1 MDIDS
6 IKCILSDYEYLVE
19 VNSNREEDDSIW
31 ATDFDHRSYDNE
43 DAQLI
48 DSLVVPFGEKTGVDV
63 LKSFYE
69 YRDKGLDFVSDTFKG
84 HDKEYYEALR
94 VKYNEEIANE
104 PDSLKKLK
112 LIEKYSKELYEAS
125 RCLMLL
131 ELVEM
136 INKGGIF

>member
-69 YRDKGLDFVSDTFKG
+69 YRDKGIDFVSGTYQG
-84 HDKEYYEALR
+84 HDKEYYEEIT
-94 VKYNEEIANE
+94 NET
-104 PDSLKKLK
+104 DSLKKPE
-112 LIEKYSKELYEAS
+112 LIEKYGNELQEAS
-125 RCLMLL
+125 HCFALL
-131 ELVEM
+131 ELAE
-136 INKGGIF
+136 IIDEGGIF

>member
-48 DSLVVPFGEKTGVDV
+48 D
-63 LKSFYE
+63 
-69 YRDKGLDFVSDTFKG
+69 
-84 HDKEYYEALR
+84 
-94 VKYNEEIANE
+94 
-104 PDSLKKLK
+104 
-112 LIEKYSKELYEAS
+112 
-125 RCLMLL
+125 
-131 ELVEM
+131 
-136 INKGGIF
+136 

>member
-31 ATDFDHRSYDNE
+31 ATDFDHRPYDNE

-69 YRDKGLDFVSDTFKG
+69 YRDKGLDFVSGTFKG

>member
-31 ATDFDHRSYDNE
+31 ATDFDQRSYDNE

-69 YRDKGLDFVSDTFKG
+69 YRDKGLDFVSGTFKG

-136 INKGGIF
+136 INKGVIF